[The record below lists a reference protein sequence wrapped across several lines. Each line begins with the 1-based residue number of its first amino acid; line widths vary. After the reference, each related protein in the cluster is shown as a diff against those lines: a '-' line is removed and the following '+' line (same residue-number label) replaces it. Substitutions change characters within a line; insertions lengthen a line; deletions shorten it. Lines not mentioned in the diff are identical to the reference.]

1 MDKDIIKALQAKIK
15 AEHQFKLLIERE
27 LELLEDI
34 LSKHPEIKREWI
46 ETMDSDSEY
55 NRIEKKAYE
64 LQDVSYQ
71 LESNADIDINDDGT
85 VVIR

>member
-46 ETMDSDSEY
+46 ETMDSDSEH